1 LLLLAAEV
9 QGRGVGR
16 AAYTQLEAELRT
28 AGCCRIRIDVVDEDA
43 DNVKPFW
50 CKLGFVETGRVQ
62 LSWGNKTSSAAVMH
76 KQLC

>member
-1 LLLLAAEV
+1 SAVICDAAGAVIGVVDYRLGGESYLSLLLLDAEV

-16 AAYTQLEAELRT
+16 AAYTQLEVELRT

-50 CKLGFVETGRVQ
+50 V
-62 LSWGNKTSSAAVMH
+62 
-76 KQLC
+76 